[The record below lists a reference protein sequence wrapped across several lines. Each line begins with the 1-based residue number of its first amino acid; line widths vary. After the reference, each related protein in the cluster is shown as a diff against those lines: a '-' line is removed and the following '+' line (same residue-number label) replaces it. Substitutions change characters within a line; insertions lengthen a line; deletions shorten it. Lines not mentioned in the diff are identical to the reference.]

1 MFYFGKKRREA
12 EQLRKIE
19 QLLDDQKQ
27 FLALYEQPTRLTS
40 QQDELRA
47 VRDSFEQAK
56 TSNPR

>member
-40 QQDELRA
+40 LQDELRA